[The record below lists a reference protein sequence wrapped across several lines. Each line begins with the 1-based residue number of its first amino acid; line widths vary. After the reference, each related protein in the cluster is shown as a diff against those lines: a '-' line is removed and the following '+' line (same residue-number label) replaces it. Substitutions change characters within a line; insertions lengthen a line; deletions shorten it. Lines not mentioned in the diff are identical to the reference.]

1 MAGSELIEHE
11 TSGAA
16 PGFLLA
22 VGHDRFGIACDAGA
36 EPKLLAALSA
46 VLPARVDLHCPKIAG
61 HHIYWP
67 APILYQPQ
75 KTSEVLTMRPGT
87 FLFWPERQMLEIT
100 YAPLQAES
108 AAVCR
113 LGHVTRNLG
122 HLPALG
128 ERVRK
133 FQGRRACFGTL
144 SLRGPAKRPRPVASP
159 LAQSLVPGLALART
173 RLWAECPAELAAL
186 MAGRGVMRPA
196 GPVFFA
202 ESELRHL
209 HEWLWWA
216 RTRLAGG
223 PALYPAA
230 RLACEKAAA
239 RLGGFCGLDASA
251 DLLAEA
257 ARQIGRG
264 RAIAA
269 AALDEAILIAG
280 RLSAWLDLMIPW
292 EAVNQAMRQAPSQ
305 RAKKAK
311 EEACR

>member
-1 MAGSELIEHE
+1 MAGSEPIEHE
-11 TSGAA
+11 TYGAA
-16 PGFLLA
+16 SGFLLA
-22 VGHDRFGIACDAGA
+22 VGHERFGIAVDAGA
-36 EPKLLAALSA
+36 EPKLIAALRA
-46 VLPARVDLHCPKIAG
+46 ILPARVDLHCPKIAG

-75 KTSEVLTMRPGT
+75 STSEVLTMRPGT

-133 FQGRRACFGTL
+133 FQGRRACFGTF
-144 SLRGPAKRPRPVASP
+144 SLRGPANRRHPIASP
-159 LAQSLVPGLALART
+159 LARSLVPALARARA
-173 RLWAECPAELAAL
+173 RLWAECPPELSVL
-186 MAGRGVMRPA
+186 MAGRGVMQPA

-216 RTRLAGG
+216 RTRLAGD

-230 RLACEKAAA
+230 RLACEKAAT
-239 RLGGFCGLDASA
+239 RLSGFCGLDVSA

-257 ARQIGRG
+257 ARQIRRG
-264 RAIAA
+264 GAIGA

-292 EAVNQAMRQAPSQ
+292 EAVNQAMRHAATRTAE
-305 RAKKAK
+305 RAKQ
-311 EEACR
+311 EVCR